1 VGGHAVVMSE
11 ENSKLEEKP
20 AVEPVAAE
28 SNETEPSPKP
38 GIPPIIGIGF
48 LVVAILVIGLALKS
62 RSNRRNAAT
71 QTEVP
76 VLQANVEALRSD
88 INRQRMSMGLSP
100 LPGGSE
106 PVEDISA
113 RITKDTTT
121 LVALAGRYQEM
132 LSEKGTELLAKDAE
146 LLRAQKA
153 QKSLAAEASRLQSE
167 LQRALV
173 TGSEADFLRKELE
186 TVKAQREALAED
198 LRGVRK
204 QLAETGG
211 QSSEEFAALQRQF
224 DEAAR
229 ARDFFE
235 QRVKQLELELAK
247 QRLFANSENE
257 LLPAAV
263 ELFRNLRD
271 LENRPDS
278 DLTTAYSGF
287 GVNLGANVL
296 HTLNFQT
303 GSSNLTPEE
312 EITLSRLVE
321 DVPEG
326 DLVLIVG
333 YASKTGEVDANRL
346 LSSDRATA
354 AAQYFSTVKKP
365 GQLVQAV
372 YLGQTDRFSS
382 RIPERNQLC
391 EIWHIRKR

>member
-1 VGGHAVVMSE
+1 MSE
-11 ENSKLEEKP
+11 EKSKLEEKP
-20 AVEPVAAE
+20 AVEPVVAE

-38 GIPPIIGIGF
+38 GIPPIVGVGF
-48 LVVAILVIGLALKS
+48 LVVAILVVVLALKS
-62 RSNRRNAAT
+62 RSNRQHAAG
-71 QTEVP
+71 QADVP

-88 INRQRMSMGLSP
+88 VNRQRMSMGLSP

-106 PVEDISA
+106 PVEEISA
-113 RITKDTTT
+113 RITKDTST
-121 LVALAGRYQEM
+121 LVALASRYQVM

-146 LLRAQKA
+146 LLRAEKA
-153 QKSLAAEASRLQSE
+153 QKSLASEAARLQSE

-173 TGSEADFLRKELE
+173 GGSDADLLRRDLE
-186 TVKAQREALAED
+186 GVKAQRDALAGD
-198 LRGVRK
+198 LSEVRK
-204 QLAETGG
+204 KLAQTGG
-211 QSSEEFAALQRQF
+211 QSSEEFSALQRQF
-224 DEAAR
+224 EEAAR

-247 QRLFANSENE
+247 QRLFASSENE

-263 ELFRNLRD
+263 ELFRNLRE

-303 GSSNLTPEE
+303 GSSNLSPEE
-312 EITLSRLVE
+312 EITLSGLVE

-326 DLVLIVG
+326 DLVLVVG
-333 YASKTGEVDANRL
+333 YASKTGEVDANRV

-391 EIWHIRKR
+391 EIWHVRKK